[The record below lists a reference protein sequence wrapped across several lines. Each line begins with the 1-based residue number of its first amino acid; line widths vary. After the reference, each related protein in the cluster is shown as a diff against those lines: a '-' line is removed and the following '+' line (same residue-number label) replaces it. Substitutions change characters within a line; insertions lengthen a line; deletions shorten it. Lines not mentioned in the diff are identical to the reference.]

1 MSSEVLYGR
10 RGFLGLAA
18 GGVAFL
24 TLTAAEA
31 ARRPIGVRSLAFDNL
46 HTGEKLN
53 AVYWENGHYHPEVLR
68 RISWVLRDHYNNKV
82 HRMDPKLLDLL
93 HQLRL
98 RLHTKEPLQ
107 IISGYRSPE
116 TNAMLAANTDGVAN
130 SSLHIKGQAAD
141 IRIQG
146 RSIAKIHRVAA
157 SLRLGGVGYYPAS
170 GFVHVDTGRV
180 RYW

>member
-1 MSSEVLYGR
+1 MSGGTLYDR
-10 RGFLGLAA
+10 RGFFGLAA
-18 GGVAFL
+18 GSMAFL
-24 TLTAAEA
+24 SLTKAEA

-53 AVYWENGHYHPEVLR
+53 AVYWENGRYHAEVLR
-68 RISWVLRDHYNNKV
+68 RISWVLRDHHNNKI

-98 RLHTKEPLQ
+98 HLHTKEPFQ

-116 TNAMLAANTDGVAN
+116 TNASLAATTDGVAH
-130 SSLHIKGQAAD
+130 SSLHMEGKAAD
-141 IRIQG
+141 IRIPG
-146 RSIAKIHRVAA
+146 RNIAKVHRAA
-157 SLRLGGVGYYPAS
+157 TSLRLGGVGYYPAS
-170 GFVHVDTGRV
+170 DFVHVDTGRV